1 MARASTIGNRDM
13 GWKNVSWVH
22 FENPK
27 YLLLSILL
35 IFQPEGRRYNPS
47 DGYFWMGL
55 TTLKVPME
63 LFAENRRR
71 LVAGLR

>member
-1 MARASTIGNRDM
+1 ML
-13 GWKNVSWVH
+13 
-22 FENPK
+22 P
-27 YLLLSILL
+27 LLLLVLPPAQAASVVINHHHRHEGGGGDGD
-35 IFQPEGRRYNPS
+35 QEGRRYNPS

>member
-1 MARASTIGNRDM
+1 ML
-13 GWKNVSWVH
+13 
-22 FENPK
+22 P
-27 YLLLSILL
+27 LLLLVLPPAQTASVVINPHEGGGGD
-35 IFQPEGRRYNPS
+35 QEGRRYNPS

>member
-1 MARASTIGNRDM
+1 MHKSMASEAIGNKDM
-13 GWKNVSWVH
+13 GWINVSWVH
-22 FENPK
+22 IESSK
-27 YLLLSILL
+27 LSTDFL
-35 IFQPEGRRYNPS
+35 PEGRRYNPS

>member
-1 MARASTIGNRDM
+1 M

-27 YLLLSILL
+27 YLLVSILL
-35 IFQPEGRRYNPS
+35 ILQPDGRRYNPS

>member
-1 MARASTIGNRDM
+1 ML
-13 GWKNVSWVH
+13 
-22 FENPK
+22 P
-27 YLLLSILL
+27 LLLLVLPPAQTASVVINHHHRHEGSGGD
-35 IFQPEGRRYNPS
+35 QEGRRYNPS